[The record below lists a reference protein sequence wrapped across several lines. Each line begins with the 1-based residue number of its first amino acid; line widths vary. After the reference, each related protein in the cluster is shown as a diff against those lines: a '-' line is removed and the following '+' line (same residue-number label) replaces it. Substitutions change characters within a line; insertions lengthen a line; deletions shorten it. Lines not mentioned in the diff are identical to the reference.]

1 MKNRLKEVT
10 VAQLPLLK
18 ELNLTNNQLTNV
30 DLNDLQGL
38 TSLNISNN

>member
-10 VAQLPLLK
+10 IAQLRQLK
-18 ELNLTNNQLTNV
+18 ELNLTNNQLANV